1 MVLMTTVALP
11 LHASI
16 PRTDDLSCQVSK
28 VTGEGVQRPTA
39 LNSPLSATPNPVRLL
54 SFDALGHLATASNA
68 TARLTFGYDLMDRLI
83 AATNTIRVSP
93 TSSFEFP
100 ITYRRDAG
108 GLVTN
113 IIYAAGKSVSRTYDA
128 DGNLTT
134 VRDWLGHEWTFTYN
148 GAGQPTGGFS
158 PGSFTHGFSYD
169 GAGRLS
175 GWSVSSITGRTIERD
190 AAGIR
195 TRDTVTVGTMP
206 TPSTN
211 RKAVNAFDAADK
223 LVSASVTYGTNAPV
237 SEVYAY
243 NLNGSMTNIVSGTN
257 LTFAAAYTEFGQLS
271 SFAHSSTNAFTHF
284 SYDPLGN
291 RVLTGDR
298 LWITD
303 HADPMKRPLM
313 ECSTNGVVFRYYLW
327 GNGRLLGFIDSEG
340 ALTIAHSDEQGSVV
354 ALTSSSG
361 EVLHTAH
368 YGPHGENWGTTGTN
382 STPFAWLGGHGV
394 LSSSYFTLSPSPF
407 TLYLTRHRLYS
418 ATLKRFLS
426 ADPIGLSGGLN
437 LYAYGVGNPL
447 SYIDPLGLRGQSWGD
462 NMLGSLRYS
471 PMLGPCIQ
479 GIDMAKGFYR
489 NYNFYGGGVPGS
501 LYAINETFNPAVGA
515 WKYGSET
522 IEGLGMQYY
531 NSGNTLSIWDRMES
545 GAQSAVHAVATV
557 AIGVAGAKIT
567 TSFGVPKTTSPRVR
581 HFTSPEGLA
590 GIENDMAV
598 RPGRG
603 NTVGVHVE
611 TQPFGSARSGA
622 EQTGAFGRGAYVEFD
637 APSTITATPPV
648 GPRNTG
654 LIPSSTP
661 VSIQGL
667 NPTFKTIQ
675 WWNIWGN

>member
-128 DGNLTT
+128 DGKLTG
-134 VRDWLGHEWTFTYN
+134 VKDWLGHEWTFCYD
-148 GAGQPTGGFS
+148 GAGKPTGGSS
-158 PGSFTHGFSYD
+158 PGSFAHGFTYD

-175 GWSVSSITGRTIERD
+175 GWNVSSITGRTIERD
-190 AAGIR
+190 TAGIR

-237 SEVYAY
+237 AETYGY
-243 NLNGSMTNIVSGTN
+243 DLNGSMTNIVSGTN
-257 LTFAAAYTEFGQLS
+257 LTFAAAYTEFAQLS
-271 SFAHSSTNAFTHF
+271 SFAHSSTNAFTQF
-284 SYDPLGN
+284 SYDANGN
-291 RVLTGDR
+291 RVITGDK

-303 HADPMKRPLM
+303 HADPLKRPLM
-313 ECSTNGVVFRYYLW
+313 ECSTNGVVQRYYLW
-327 GNGRLLGFIDSEG
+327 GNGRLLGFITADG
-340 ALTIAHSDEQGSVV
+340 TLTVAHSDEQGSVV
-354 ALTSSSG
+354 ALTASNG
-361 EVLHTAH
+361 AVLHTAH
-368 YGPHGENWGTTGTN
+368 YGPHGEDWGSTGTN

-394 LSSSYFTLSPSPF
+394 LASSYFTLYPSPF

-437 LYAYGVGNPL
+437 LYAYGEGDPL
-447 SYIDPLGLRGQSWGD
+447 SYIDPQGLCAESRLEARVNAINGANDLLQSEHGLIANFFFNYSANILERAVGSAYQSEKTGLSTQTSLTLGAIQGVGEGSAASAIVGLNGLLAGHL
-462 NMLGSLRYS
+462 LGSVSTLLPVVGTSATQLLPRGEGVLVAIES
-471 PMLGPCIQ
+471 NGSVVTHNLATSHAFFAQQIGLLAVD
-479 GIDMAKGFYR
+479 GSL
-489 NYNFYGGGVPGS
+489 VPGS
-501 LYAINETFNPAVGA
+501 FIGTAFNNNGIIIVLNSMSF
-515 WKYGSET
+515 YGNQALASPWVQT
-522 IEGLGMQYY
+522 TV
-531 NSGNTLSIWDRMES
+531 S
-545 GAQSAVHAVATV
+545 QS
-557 AIGVAGAKIT
+557 
-567 TSFGVPKTTSPRVR
+567 
-581 HFTSPEGLA
+581 L
-590 GIENDMAV
+590 
-598 RPGRG
+598 
-603 NTVGVHVE
+603 
-611 TQPFGSARSGA
+611 SAR
-622 EQTGAFGRGAYVEFD
+622 
-637 APSTITATPPV
+637 
-648 GPRNTG
+648 
-654 LIPSSTP
+654 
-661 VSIQGL
+661 
-667 NPTFKTIQ
+667 
-675 WWNIWGN
+675 